1 MARFLPSI
9 LLLLVGIGDYAGEP
23 ARPLITSGAP
33 IRSVAAPLAPS
44 DPTARRV
51 GALTFVAGWQLTSA
65 DPAFGSVS
73 GIAVAGRRF
82 TLLSDAGGVMQFDL
96 DEKGRARRIRF
107 VDLRDGPGV
116 GWSKDD
122 RDTESLAMDPAS
134 GRAWIGYERFNQ
146 IWRYAPGFARAE
158 AAAAPPAMAD
168 WPTNSGA
175 EAMARLRSGRF
186 VVIAEAPGADGT
198 HAGLLF
204 AGDPTRGE
212 RPVRFRYAA
221 PRWFRVTDMAELPDG
236 RLLILHR
243 NVNPRRARFGW
254 RDGRLKLVAG
264 ISTLV
269 TAIDADAIAPG
280 ARVVPTEVARIG
292 PPLNAENYEA
302 MAVTQEGGRTMLWI
316 ASDDNFAWYQRTLLM
331 QFALD
336 PAVPARAAQVRRP
349 SPLPLRA
356 SASGRGG

>member
-1 MARFLPSI
+1 MARFLTPV
-9 LLLLVGIGDYAGEP
+9 LLLLVGVGDYAGEP
-23 ARPLITSGAP
+23 ARPLIGPGAP
-33 IRSVAAPLAPS
+33 IGTMAVPLVPG
-44 DPTARRV
+44 DPAVRRV

-65 DPAFGSVS
+65 DPAFGGVS
-73 GIAVAGRRF
+73 AMAVAGRRF
-82 TLLSDAGGVMQFDL
+82 TLLSDAGSVMAFDL
-96 DEKGRARRIRF
+96 DEKGRASRVRF
-107 VDLRDGPGV
+107 TDLSTGPGV

-134 GRAWIGYERFNQ
+134 GRAWVGYEGFNQ
-146 IWRYAPGFARAE
+146 IWRYAPGFTRAE
-158 AAAAPPAMAD
+158 AAVAPPEMAD

-221 PRWFRVTDMAELPDG
+221 PRWYRVTDMAELPDG

-254 RDGRLKLVAG
+254 RDGRVTLVAG
-264 ISTLV
+264 VSALV
-269 TAIDADAIAPG
+269 TAIDPRAITPG
-280 ARVVPTEVARIG
+280 MRLMSTEVARIG
-292 PPLNAENYEA
+292 PPLNVENYEA
-302 MAVTQEGGRTMLWI
+302 MAVTQEGGRTMVWI

-336 PAVPARAAQVRRP
+336 PAVPGRAARVRRP
-349 SPLPLRA
+349 
-356 SASGRGG
+356 